1 MAIDSRTQ
9 KLAKIVVNYSLKV
22 KHDENVII
30 SGSTEASDFIL
41 ALYKEVLY
49 TGGHPGLRLSLPGMA
64 PIFYKYAKEHHIK
77 KYPAAFDFQVKD
89 ADKYIGIDT
98 ESNTKELT
106 SADPKKI
113 VERAKITRPISDY
126 IVNAKD
132 KIRRVSVGYPCL
144 ALAQDAEMSLHEYE
158 NFVFGATNQNW
169 EKLGREIDKILK
181 KFKKGKS
188 VHLLGPGV
196 DLKMDIKGEL
206 AVADKGEENIPGG
219 EIFMA
224 PVRTSAAGFIKFD
237 YPAIRSGNEVSGIY
251 LEFEKGKVAKA
262 KAEKNQKFLHQM
274 LNVDKNASYI
284 GELGIGMNPKVKKFT
299 KNLLFDEKIGGS
311 IHLALGMAYKE
322 NGGGNDSATHWD
334 IVKNMKKGKILLDE
348 KAFQENGN
356 WKI

>member
-1 MAIDSRTQ
+1 MAIDQRTQ

-49 TGGHPGLRLSLPGMA
+49 AGGHPGLRLSLPGMA

-98 ESNTKELT
+98 SSNTKELS

-132 KIRRVSVGYPCL
+132 KIRRVTVGYPCL
-144 ALAQDAEMSLHEYE
+144 ALAQDAEMSIHDYE

-169 EKLGREIDKILK
+169 EKLGKEIDKILRR
-181 KFKKGKS
+181 FKKGKS

-196 DLKMDIKGEL
+196 DLKMKIRGEL
-206 AVADKGEENIPGG
+206 AVADKGEENMPGG
-219 EIFMA
+219 EVFMA
-224 PVRTSAAGFIKFD
+224 PVRTSATGFIKFD

-251 LEFEKGKVAKA
+251 LEFKKGKVVRA
-262 KAEKNQKFLHQM
+262 KAEKNQRFLHQM
-274 LNVDKNASYI
+274 LNVDKNASYL
-284 GELGIGMNPKVKKFT
+284 GELGIGMNPKIKKFT
-299 KNLLFDEKIGGS
+299 KNLLFDEKIGGT

-322 NGGGNDSATHWD
+322 NGGGNDSAIHWD
-334 IVKNMKKGKILLDE
+334 IVKNMKRGKIVLDGKTIQE
-348 KAFQENGN
+348 KGM